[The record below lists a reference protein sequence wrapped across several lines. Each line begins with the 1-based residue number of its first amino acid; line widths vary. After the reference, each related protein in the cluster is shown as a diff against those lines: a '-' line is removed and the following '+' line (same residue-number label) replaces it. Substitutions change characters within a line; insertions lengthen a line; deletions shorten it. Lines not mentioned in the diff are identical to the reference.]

1 MKHKQVYL
9 LFEVY
14 EDKTMTKDVIGV
26 ISEQNNYIKIFDDY
40 YGKERWEEITYRD
53 IRDSTLE
60 WIRKIKW
67 NNDGEWIEVEI
78 ICEMFLVDELF

>member
-1 MKHKQVYL
+1 MKNKQVYL
-9 LFEVY
+9 IFEVY

-26 ISEQNNYIKIFDDY
+26 ISVPNNYIKILDYY
-40 YGKERWEEITYRD
+40 YGKERWEEISYRD

-60 WIRKIKW
+60 WIRNIKW
-67 NNDGEWIEVEI
+67 NCDGEWIEVEI

>member
-1 MKHKQVYL
+1 MENKQVYL
-9 LFEVY
+9 IFEVY
-14 EDKTMTKDVIGV
+14 EDKTMTKDVIGA
-26 ISEQNNYIKIFDDY
+26 ISEPNNYIKILDDY
-40 YGKERWEEITYRD
+40 YGKERWEEISYRD

-67 NNDGEWIEVEI
+67 NSDGEWIEVEI

>member
-1 MKHKQVYL
+1 MENKQVYL

-14 EDKTMTKDVIGV
+14 EDKTITKDVIGV
-26 ISEQNNYIKIFDDY
+26 ISEPNNYIKILDDY
-40 YGKERWEEITYRD
+40 YGKERWEEISYRD

-60 WIRKIKW
+60 WIRKIIW
-67 NNDGEWIEVEI
+67 NCDGEWIEVEI

>member
-1 MKHKQVYL
+1 MENKQVYL

-14 EDKTMTKDVIGV
+14 EDKKMTKDVIGV
-26 ISEQNNYIKIFDDY
+26 ISEPNNYIKILDDY
-40 YGKERWEEITYRD
+40 YGKERWEEISYRD
-53 IRDSTLE
+53 IRDSSLE

-67 NNDGEWIEVEI
+67 NCDGEWIEVEI